1 MRAAPD
7 QPGRATPA
15 STPTSPQTTLVWAVR
30 VLAAETVALIGLT
43 IFLIYQDLTTTV
55 GDTGIA
61 TAVTVYTA
69 VMAAL
74 LGGLGWA
81 LHRRRSW
88 ARGPAIVLQLLLL
101 PIGYSM
107 VTTGLWLG
115 AAVIAVGLC
124 GAGTLLAPST
134 RAALGMR

>member
-1 MRAAPD
+1 MPAAPD

-15 STPTSPQTTLVWAVR
+15 PTSKTTLVWAVR

-43 IFLIYQDLTTTV
+43 IFLIYQDLATTV
-55 GDTGIA
+55 DDTGIA
-61 TAVTVYTA
+61 MAVTVYTA

-115 AAVIAVGLC
+115 VAVIAVGLS